1 MLGLSLPLISCRITH
16 VLFTLCVF
24 VYVTNDAW
32 LVFTS
37 NFLLD
42 DSYLI
47 YVMCVCVRSKRFLVG
62 LYL

>member
-1 MLGLSLPLISCRITH
+1 MSYLRYVCLCTLQTMLGLSLPLISYRMTH

-37 NFLLD
+37 NSL
-42 DSYLI
+42 
-47 YVMCVCVRSKRFLVG
+47 
-62 LYL
+62 